1 MYELLSA
8 PIRKY
13 IRDKRWEAL
22 RPIQNAA
29 IERILSSDKNYILA
43 SRTASGKTEAA
54 FLPILSKAD
63 FSKPGVRVL
72 YISPLIAL
80 INDQF
85 NRVEELCAYLDI
97 PVTKWHGEANR
108 TLKERLVKQPAGVV
122 LITPESIEAMFVNAP
137 ANVRHLFGNLDYIV
151 IDEIHS
157 FTGTDR
163 GIQLL
168 SLLARIKQ
176 VQQKPF
182 SVVGLSAT
190 IGDFQEAKKM
200 TGDADN
206 TAVLRDKTA
215 KAMDAEF
222 KYFLMQGN
230 DLPSELI
237 EDLYQQTKDNKVLV
251 FPNSRGRAEEV
262 AVRLKRQAERLRGH
276 AYYFSHHSSIDKEL
290 REYIEHFAKENKR
303 FPFVI
308 SCTSTLE
315 LGIDIGSVDMVVQI
329 DAASS
334 IASLIQRV
342 GRSGRKDGM
351 TSNLLF
357 YATDPWSLLQSLACL
372 VLYREEFI
380 EPVSIATHPY
390 DILLHQLLSTV
401 KQLSEYSL
409 PALQKRLVSNIAFQ
423 AIDTGDITAI
433 VKQLIEKDILE
444 LLGNELIIGLEGEK
458 ITNSREFY
466 TVFKSEPNF
475 KVVHQDKTIG
485 EIPPVALIAIDEN
498 ILLAAKIWKIIDIDY
513 KAKKIAVIPA
523 KDGKKPKFLGTGG
536 DVHSRIREKMLEIL
550 QQETL
555 YPELNEAAAEALRQL
570 RAAFSHY
577 PIEDLQMDRPLQI
590 KDSES
595 KLFTFQG
602 SRINRSIQFLLSL
615 SGTEFT
621 YRDDD
626 SSMTFRL
633 DKPAIG
639 RALDQALSKIAEIDQ
654 YLELALSND
663 PGLMAFSKWGV
674 YLPLSYQRQLLKEK
688 YYDFDGAKAFL
699 TGLRI
704 ISANPPK
711 RQ

>member
-1 MYELLSA
+1 VYELLSA

-43 SRTASGKTEAA
+43 SSTASGKTEAA

-63 FSKPGVRVL
+63 FRKPGVRVL

-85 NRVEELCAYLDI
+85 NRVEELCGYLDI

-108 TLKERLVKQPAGVV
+108 TLKERLIKQPAGVI

-137 ANVRHLFGNLDYIV
+137 TNVRHLFGNLDYIV

-168 SLLARIKQ
+168 SLIARIKQ

-200 TGDADN
+200 TGDPDN
-206 TAVLRDKTA
+206 TVVLRDKTA
-215 KAMDAEF
+215 KTMDAEF
-222 KYFLMQGN
+222 KYFLMQGT
-230 DLPSELI
+230 DLPAELI
-237 EDLYQQTKDNKVLV
+237 EDLYNRTKEHKVLV

-262 AVRLKRQAERLRGH
+262 AVRLKRIAERLRGH
-276 AYYFSHHSSIDKEL
+276 SYYFSHHSSIDKEL

-303 FPFVI
+303 FPFLI

-372 VLYREEFI
+372 ALYREEFI
-380 EPVSIATHPY
+380 EPVNIASHPY

-401 KQLSEYSL
+401 KQLSECNF
-409 PALQKRLVSNIAFQ
+409 PALQQRLISNVAFA
-423 AIDTGDITAI
+423 AIDPGDITAI

-444 LLGNELIIGLEGEK
+444 LLDNELIIGLEGEK
-458 ITNSREFY
+458 IINSKDFY

-485 EIPPVALIAIDEN
+485 EIPPISLIAVDEN

-523 KDGKKPKFLGTGG
+523 KDGKKPKFMGSGG
-536 DVHSRIREKMLEIL
+536 DVHPRIREKMLEIL
-550 QQETL
+550 KQETT
-555 YPELNEAAAEALRQL
+555 YPELDDSAAEALRQL
-570 RAAFSHY
+570 RSDFSHY
-577 PIEDLQMDRPLQI
+577 NIEDLQMDRPLQL
-590 KDSES
+590 KENES
-595 KLFTFQG
+595 RLFTFQG
-602 SRINRSIQFLLSL
+602 SRINRSVQFLLSL
-615 SGTEFT
+615 SGTEFI

-626 SSMTFRL
+626 SSMTFKL
-633 DKPAIG
+633 DKPNIG
-639 RALDQALSKIAEIDQ
+639 KALDRALMSINGIDQ
-654 YLELALSND
+654 HLDLALSNN
-663 PGLMAFSKWGV
+663 PGLIEFSKWGV
-674 YLPLSYQRQLLKEK
+674 YLPLKYQRQLLKEK
-688 YYDFDGAKAFL
+688 YYDFEGAKAFL
-699 TGLRI
+699 TGIRMV
-704 ISANPPK
+704 SANKP
-711 RQ
+711 Q